1 MSNFHFKQF
10 ALAHDKSTI
19 KIGTDAVLLGSWAPL
34 SEFKHILDIGC
45 GCGIISLMAAQKS
58 NAQIL
63 GIDIDDASIKEAAQ
77 NAELSPWK
85 ERIVFR
91 NISLQTFTENTNEK
105 FDCIVSNPPFF
116 ENSLKP
122 LSPKKNMG
130 KHNEL
135 LSLEELSASA
145 KHLLTDNGIFCTIL
159 PFTTYTKYIQLCK
172 KLGFFTSK
180 ICYIKSFPNKTPQRV
195 LSCLKKEKTIHQ
207 IEQLSIRE
215 NPNTYSS
222 EYIQLTKDFYLNLQ

>member
-1 MSNFHFKQF
+1 MSHFHFKQF

-19 KIGTDAVLLGSWAPL
+19 KIGTDAVVLGSWVPL
-34 SEFKHILDIGC
+34 SEKKHILDIGC
-45 GCGIISLMAAQKS
+45 GCGIISLMAAQRS
-58 NAQIL
+58 NAQIV
-63 GIDIDDASIKEAAQ
+63 GIDIDDTSIKEAKE

-85 ERIVFR
+85 ERIAFLCT
-91 NISLQTFTENTNEK
+91 SLQSITENTNER

-130 KHNEL
+130 KHNEH
-135 LSLEELSASA
+135 LSLEELCTSA

-159 PFTTYTKYIQLCK
+159 PLTTYTKFIK
-172 KLGFFTSK
+172 IGEKLGFFTSK
-180 ICYIKSFPNKTPQRV
+180 VCYVKSFPNKTPQRV
-195 LSCLKKEKTIHQ
+195 LSCLKKEKTIHP
-207 IEQLSIRE
+207 IEQFSIRE
-215 NPNTYSS
+215 NPNAYSS